1 MEKERKRYVY
11 NPYLLN
17 VIYQKL
23 LYHDRLRHLH
33 ARRQRPTTLDN
44 EERYRLVKEN
54 MRSEQV
60 VADVFH
66 TLDFMSRERFPFDI
80 YHCNFEYVLMR
91 FFYLL
96 DPLATLA
103 SVTSLSADQSGNNN
117 ETLPVEL
124 KCLQVLDT
132 WDQQQTI
139 GGGSTSDSK
148 GKGARDVILAVLD
161 RYVARHYIQNIV
173 TYERESVKRVSLLL
187 NIKHAVEYRLKV
199 RQDAELGGDAEYR
212 IEYGG
217 EVVVSMMYVFFANEL
232 LALLQEEAALLRT
245 TYHTRPLA
253 TAPTPSLTLAQC
265 DDDFT
270 EYGARFKVLESHIAL
285 LEELYGVLQK
295 HYTEEWHA
303 FSLNMSVFPLLGKQ
317 QHTYG
322 TASDN
327 SDSPIHRYVKVAPDN
342 AKTVLRYKDVEQDEF
357 VIREKDGSH
366 IRYIPLK
373 KHRKLYEAAARRMM
387 FDCALVRD
395 HVASVCPVNNNGISG
410 TQYTSCCQVCLYRE
424 EGDSLYNFYAASE
437 AFTYYLCEYVLPSAS
452 GKRPESR
459 QSLLAQHLDTMLVD
473 PLIPLVSLLYKM
485 GWQLQQLYPSLC
497 RPGGDTTDDVALVAN
512 PFHVISVTNLWHY
525 VIGQYEEY
533 DHGPDARQDSVLRN
547 ARLHMKGRSA
557 IAPWQK
563 ALALDIDVHVLMMHG
578 IDVQQS
584 EIEKFQR
591 SLTLLSGDNIATH
604 VASDI
609 AKNLVRI
616 YALYLSVLDGTMK
629 SF

>member
-23 LYHDRLRHLH
+23 LYQDRLRCLH
-33 ARRQRPTTLDN
+33 AWRQRSVKLDN
-44 EERYRLVKEN
+44 EEERYRIVKEN
-54 MRSEQV
+54 LRSEQV

-91 FFYLL
+91 FFCLL
-96 DPLATLA
+96 DPIATMA
-103 SVTSLSADQSGNNN
+103 SLSSSLDPNNN

-132 WDQQQTI
+132 WDQQQSI
-139 GGGSTSDSK
+139 IVAK
-148 GKGARDVILAVLD
+148 GTGARDVLLAVLD
-161 RYVARHYIQNIV
+161 RYVTRHYIQNMV

-199 RQDAELGGDAEYR
+199 RQDVELGGDAEYR

-217 EVVVSMMYVFFANEL
+217 EVVVSMIYVFFANEL

-253 TAPTPSLTLAQC
+253 STTALAQY
-265 DDDFT
+265 DDDFA
-270 EYGARFKVLESHIAL
+270 EYGARFKLLENHIAL
-285 LEELYGVLQK
+285 LEELYKVLQN

-303 FSLNMSVFPLLGKQ
+303 FSLNMSVFPLSNTTD
-317 QHTYG
+317 H
-322 TASDN
+322 SDN
-327 SDSPIHRYVKVAPDN
+327 PIHRYTKVAPDN
-342 AKTVLRYKDVEQDEF
+342 AKTVLRYKDVTHDEF
-357 VIREKDGSH
+357 VIREKDASH

-373 KHRKLYEAAARRMM
+373 KYLSLYEAAARRMM
-387 FDCALVRD
+387 FDCALARD
-395 HVASVCPVNNNGISG
+395 HTICPVGNNNN
-410 TQYTSCCQVCLYRE
+410 YTTCCQICLYRE
-424 EGDSLYNFYAASE
+424 ESDSLYSFYAASE
-437 AFTYYLCEYVLPSAS
+437 TFTYYLCEYVLPGAS

-459 QSLLAQHLDTMLVD
+459 QALLGRHLDTMLVD

-485 GWQLQQLYPSLC
+485 GWQLQQLYPSFC
-497 RPGGDTTDDVALVAN
+497 CGTAVTN
-512 PFHVISVTNLWHY
+512 PFHIIGVTNLWHY
-525 VIGQYEEY
+525 VIAQYEEY
-533 DHGPDARQDSVLRN
+533 DHGPEARQDSVMRN
-547 ARLHMKGRSA
+547 ARVGHTVGLAS
-557 IAPWQK
+557 WQK

-591 SLTLLSGDNIATH
+591 SLTLVSCDGGNH

-609 AKNLVRI
+609 TKNLVRI
-616 YALYLSVLDGTMK
+616 YALYLSMLDGTCHIRL
-629 SF
+629 